1 MPELEFLNA
10 AELHQL
16 TGYARCKQQAAW
28 LHAEGI
34 PHQVR
39 GSRVIVSRAHARGWL
54 EGKPQ
59 VVTSAWKPDFSKPF

>member
-1 MPELEFLNA
+1 MPESEFLTTA
-10 AELHQL
+10 DLHQL
-16 TGYARCKQQAAW
+16 TGYARSKQQAAW

-39 GSRVIVSRAHARGWL
+39 GSRVIVSRAHSRAWL

-59 VVTSAWKPDFSKPF
+59 VVTSWKPDYSQPV